1 MDESNVNPETTN
13 KLNEFSDKENART
26 VSPPPPSDTTS
37 DFVEINNESSLS
49 QSENQIKGLLDD
61 SIGNDTIDEDDDDDN
76 HNHTGPATPSTTP
89 TQNEDDSSDL
99 LSKSNLITAS
109 TLVITTSQII
119 DDLNKSCVEIDDMD
133 INMNDESKTS
143 DDSSSN
149 TKEETSA
156 ELNAAVDAVIASV
169 SATVTSVDSTNDD
182 DEDDTSQQTIITNKT
197 RDENEEEPEQ
207 LELKNSSYEARNS
220 IDLIVE
226 SQEELSIKEDETGL
240 HKSCVDLG
248 NLGKYIYENNKKI

>member
-1 MDESNVNPETTN
+1 
-13 KLNEFSDKENART
+13 
-26 VSPPPPSDTTS
+26 
-37 DFVEINNESSLS
+37 
-49 QSENQIKGLLDD
+49 
-61 SIGNDTIDEDDDDDN
+61 
-76 HNHTGPATPSTTP
+76 
-89 TQNEDDSSDL
+89 
-99 LSKSNLITAS
+99 
-109 TLVITTSQII
+109 
-119 DDLNKSCVEIDDMD
+119 
-133 INMNDESKTS
+133 MNDESKTS